1 MKTINKLFLTIGAV
15 ATFGLAS
22 CTSDLDL
29 KPSNPQEETDLTGK
43 LYEDFANVQLQF
55 TSPGVNGN
63 SAVSGFDPGM
73 GTFQR
78 AIFNLETIST
88 DEANWLSTDN
98 DFLQAEVQYG
108 FAAPSNAAVLGT
120 YSRMTCNI
128 AMCNLFIKNVQED
141 KYGLT
146 SVDQQRDA
154 QTFVKQAKILRGA
167 CYYYLI
173 DLYGNIGYADENT
186 PQGEAPEQL
195 TRAEAYNRAVA
206 DLEAVVA
213 EYGNDY
219 TQTWAYVGKE
229 VGMAILMKFYL
240 NAEIYTGTPQWE
252 KCWNICQQII
262 AQHTGTGLEGSGLVD
277 SYEKLFAANNSQ
289 YVKGAGGAVS
299 EIIWGLPQD
308 PDHIKAWSGSS
319 FMLNAFLNSKSD
331 KAKWNS
337 GGSWGCMTARKQLA
351 DKFTWTWAKE
361 VDPATGEEKD
371 VYVSDDLRTKWWA
384 TESDGFTYDANPIY
398 NLDHQL
404 TCGYLPLKYIGW
416 DIDNFGNKIKP
427 SSGTTECLSSDY
439 AMIRLAEVYLSAAE
453 ADLRG
458 SLGHNTESLKY
469 VNYIRKRAGV
479 STWGAEDLTLQNLMD
494 ERQREL
500 YTECTRRTDLIRDGK
515 WLKGYNWTWKN
526 QVLEGANLPDRSLL
540 WPIPGTMLDVAGYT
554 QNPGY

>member
-1 MKTINKLFLTIGAV
+1 MKTINKLILSVGAV
-15 ATFGLAS
+15 ATLGLAS
-22 CTSDLDL
+22 CTSDMDL
-29 KPSNPQEETDLTGK
+29 TPKNPQETTDLTGK
-43 LYEDFANVQLQF
+43 LYEDFANIQLQF
-55 TSPGVNGN
+55 TAPGINKTDTP
-63 SAVSGFDPGM
+63 VSGFDPGM
-73 GTFQR
+73 GSFQR
-78 AIFNLETIST
+78 AIYNLNVIPT

-98 DFLQAEVQYG
+98 AFMQAELQYS

-141 KYGLT
+141 KYGLS

-154 QTFVKQAKILRGA
+154 QNFVKQAKVLRGA

-173 DLYGNIGYADENT
+173 DMFGNIGYADENT
-186 PQGEAPEQL
+186 PQGEAPDQL
-195 TRAEAYNRAVA
+195 TRAEAYNRAVT
-206 DLEAVVA
+206 DLETVVA

-240 NAEIYTGTPQWE
+240 NAEVYTGTPQWD

-262 AQHTGTGLEGSGLVD
+262 AQHTGSGLDGSGLVD
-277 SYEKLFAANNSQ
+277 SYEKVFANNNSQ
-289 YVKGAGGAVS
+289 YVKGAGGSVE

-308 PDHIKAWSGSS
+308 PAHIQSWSGSS

-331 KAKWNS
+331 LSRWNS

-351 DKFTWTWAKE
+351 EKFDWDDAAMTSS
-361 VDPATGEEKD
+361 
-371 VYVSDDLRTKWWA
+371 SDTRVKWWA
-384 TESDGFTYDANPIY
+384 TSADGYTFDSNPIY
-398 NLDHQL
+398 NLDHQQS
-404 TCGYLPLKYIGW
+404 CGYLPIKYIGL
-416 DIDNFGNKIKP
+416 DIDALGNTSVP
-427 SSGTTECLSSDY
+427 ASGTTECLSSDY

-469 VNYIRKRAGV
+469 INYIRKRAGV
-479 STWGAEDLTLQNLMD
+479 QTFGTEDLTIQNIMD

-500 YTECTRRTDLIRDGK
+500 YTEGTRRTDLIRDGK

-526 QVLEGANLPDRSLL
+526 QVLEGANLPDYAIL
-540 WPIPGTMLDVAGYT
+540 WPIPGQMLDVAGYQ

>member
-1 MKTINKLFLTIGAV
+1 MKTINKLILSIGAV

-22 CTSDLDL
+22 CTSDMDPTP
-29 KPSNPQEETDLTGK
+29 KNPQEETDLTGK

-63 SAVSGFDPGM
+63 SPVSGFDGGM

-78 AIFNLETIST
+78 AIFNLETIPT

-98 DFLQAEVQYG
+98 DYLQAEVQYG

-141 KYGLT
+141 KYGL
-146 SVDQQRDA
+146 SSADQQRDA
-154 QTFVKQAKILRGA
+154 QNFVKQAKILRGA

-206 DLEAVVA
+206 DLEAAVA

-219 TQTWAYVGKE
+219 SQTWAYVGKE
-229 VGMAILMKFYL
+229 VGMAVLMKFYL
-240 NAEIYTGTPQWE
+240 NAEIYTGTPQWA
-252 KCWNICQQII
+252 KCWDMCKQII
-262 AQHTGTGLEGSGLVD
+262 AQHSGGLDNSGLVD
-277 SYEKLFAANNSQ
+277 DYAKLFAANNSQ
-289 YVKGAGGAVS
+289 YVKGAGGSVS

-308 PDHIKAWSGSS
+308 PDHTRAWSGSS

-331 KAKWNS
+331 KTKWNS

-351 DKFTWTWAKE
+351 DKFEW
-361 VDPATGEEKD
+361 DDATMTSSAD
-371 VYVSDDLRTKWWA
+371 ARVRFWA
-384 TESDGFTYDANPIY
+384 TSADGYSFDANPVY
-398 NLDHQL
+398 NLDHQQS
-404 TCGYLPLKYIGW
+404 CGYLPLKYIGW
-416 DIDNFGNKIKP
+416 DIDNLGNTVLP
-427 SSGTTECLSSDY
+427 ATGTTEFLSSDY

-458 SLGHNTESLKY
+458 SLGHNTESLKF

-479 STWGAEDLTLQNLMD
+479 ATWDASELTLQNVME

-526 QVLEGANLPDRSLL
+526 QVLDGANLPDRAML